1 MDSRRYTLNRKCFAA
16 TRALHRGVPAP
27 HWDVMHVT
35 PQGVFCT
42 DTRTII
48 RVTLPEQVEAPTQ
61 PQVFDRPMFESFF
74 PSSGQF
80 PVVLPPSAAKHGA
93 MTPNFSQAIPGPE
106 KQIASVTLNAASLID
121 ALKACC
127 DVSEHKKHM
136 VRLRIC
142 STNQTGVTQLRIDAH
157 RGKGEQEITVATIG
171 MTYDGIGIPGDAPK
185 GAESN
190 FGGPQSVNEAVIEPK
205 LLLPMVAGRKFRD

>member
-48 RVTLPEQVEAPTQ
+48 RVTLPEQIEAPTQ
-61 PQVFDRPMFESFF
+61 PQVFSREMFESFF

-80 PVVLPPSAAKHGA
+80 PVVLPPSAASGGL
-93 MTPNFSQAIPGPE
+93 TPNFSQAIPGPE
-106 KQIASVTLNAASLID
+106 KEIASVTLNAASLID

-127 DVSEHKKHM
+127 DVSDHKKHL
-136 VRLRIC
+136 VRLRVC
-142 STNQTGVTQLRIDAH
+142 KTNMDGVTQLRIDAH
-157 RGKGEQEITVATIG
+157 RDKGAQEITVAT
-171 MTYDGIGIPGDAPK
+171 MSLTYDGVNIPGDAPK
-185 GAESN
+185 APHSGFAPAPPVS
-190 FGGPQSVNEAVIEPK
+190 EAVIEAK
-205 LLLPMVAGRKFRD
+205 LLLPMVSGRKFRD